1 MLGQEKYLH
10 RSDLSKTLLE
20 LIKIRASQI
29 NRCAFCIDM
38 HTKDAKKN
46 GETEQRIY
54 ALNAWNEAPFFTPEE
69 RAALAM
75 TEAVT
80 LVAGNSISDDLYAE
94 VSRYFTA
101 NQIAQILIA
110 ILKGARGA
118 LARGEGN
125 PLDAKVGDL
134 YKDSLCLAR
143 CVQGRKSL
151 FARPC

>member
-1 MLGQEKYLH
+1 MKERMILEQIEPEAYKAMLGLEKYLH
-10 RSDLSKTLLE
+10 HSDLSKTLLA

-29 NRCAFCIDM
+29 NCCAFCIDM

-75 TEAVT
+75 TEVVT

-94 VSRYFTA
+94 VSRYFSA

-110 ILKGARGA
+110 IVTINAWNRIAIATKMVPGTYPAT
-118 LARGEGN
+118 E
-125 PLDAKVGDL
+125 
-134 YKDSLCLAR
+134 
-143 CVQGRKSL
+143 
-151 FARPC
+151 

>member
-1 MLGQEKYLH
+1 MQERLKLEQAEPQAYKAMLGLEKYLH
-10 RSDLSKTLLE
+10 RSGLSKTLLE

-38 HTKDAKKN
+38 HTKDARKN

-69 RAALAM
+69 RAVLAM

-80 LVAGNSISDDLYAE
+80 LVAGNSISDEYEE
-94 VSRYFTA
+94 VSRFFSA

-110 ILKGARGA
+110 IVTINAWNRIAIATLMVPGTYPVA
-118 LARGEGN
+118 E
-125 PLDAKVGDL
+125 
-134 YKDSLCLAR
+134 
-143 CVQGRKSL
+143 
-151 FARPC
+151 

>member
-1 MLGQEKYLH
+1 MKERLKLEQVEPEAYKAMLGLEKYLH
-10 RSDLSKTLLE
+10 RSGLSRTLLD

-38 HTKDAKKN
+38 HTKDARKN
-46 GETEQRIY
+46 GETQRIY
-54 ALNAWNEAPFFTPEE
+54 ALNAWNETPFFTNEE

-80 LVAGNSISDDLYAE
+80 LVAGNSISDDLYEE

-110 ILKGARGA
+110 IVTINAWNRIAIATRMVPGTYPAT
-118 LARGEGN
+118 E
-125 PLDAKVGDL
+125 
-134 YKDSLCLAR
+134 
-143 CVQGRKSL
+143 
-151 FARPC
+151 

>member
-1 MLGQEKYLH
+1 MKERMKLEQIEPEAYKAMLGLEKYLH

-38 HTKDAKKN
+38 HTKDARRN
-46 GETEQRIY
+46 GETEQPIY

-75 TEAVT
+75 TDAVT

-110 ILKGARGA
+110 IVTINAWNRIAIATKMVPGTYP
-118 LARGEGN
+118 EIE
-125 PLDAKVGDL
+125 
-134 YKDSLCLAR
+134 
-143 CVQGRKSL
+143 
-151 FARPC
+151 